1 MDGLER
7 NLQGKATVLRLD
19 VTSEVGGQAAAL
31 FGVRAVPTLVL
42 LDGRGQPAL
51 TQAGLL
57 KPDDVLA
64 KVDALLTM
72 NGERN

>member
-1 MDGLER
+1 MDELER

-19 VTSEVGGQAAAL
+19 VTSEVGGQAATL